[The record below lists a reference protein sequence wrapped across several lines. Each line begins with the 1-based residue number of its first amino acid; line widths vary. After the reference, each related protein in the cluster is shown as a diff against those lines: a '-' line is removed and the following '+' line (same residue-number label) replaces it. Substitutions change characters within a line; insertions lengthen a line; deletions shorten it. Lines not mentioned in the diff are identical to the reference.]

1 MGISLFHE
9 NSIVARAME
18 GMIASV
24 PVDKTSQ
31 MSTGGR
37 YRDFARGD
45 TCAHVGP

>member
-1 MGISLFHE
+1 MGISLSLFQE

-18 GMIASV
+18 GLISSV

-37 YRDFARGD
+37 YPDFAHQR
-45 TCAHVGP
+45 VS